1 MLGREKHPGGETHQ
15 SKEAIK
21 PIPSIWKIKYL
32 SHKEWRD
39 DREILLV

>member
-21 PIPSIWKIKYL
+21 PIPSIWKIKY
-32 SHKEWRD
+32 
-39 DREILLV
+39 ILVIKNGEMIGKSC